1 MSISGSLCG
10 FFSMILIRSPF
21 DTKSK
26 FAISSELKISDT
38 KRKTNNVKQKNGSS
52 NPKKRGAA
60 EGTNFNKISTLI
72 FSNVSAQG
80 FDWLGQRI
88 SDNGSVVFP
97 FWRTQCQKVATS

>member
-38 KRKTNNVKQKNGSS
+38 KRKTNNVKQKNGALFLR
-52 NPKKRGAA
+52 NAA
-60 EGTNFNKISTLI
+60 LPR
-72 FSNVSAQG
+72 A
-80 FDWLGQRI
+80 RI
-88 SDNGSVVFP
+88 SEDGSVVFP
-97 FWRTQCQKVATS
+97 FWRIQCQKVATS